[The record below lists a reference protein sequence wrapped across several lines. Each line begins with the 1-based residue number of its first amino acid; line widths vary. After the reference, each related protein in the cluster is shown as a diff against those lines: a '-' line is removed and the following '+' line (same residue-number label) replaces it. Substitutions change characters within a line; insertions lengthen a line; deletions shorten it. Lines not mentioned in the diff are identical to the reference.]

1 MGKEREMDTNVLK
14 TFIAVC
20 EYSGFSA
27 AAKELGYTQSTV
39 SSQIK
44 QLEKELD
51 VRLFDRYYHKIN
63 LTEKGVL
70 VLQQARN
77 ILKAQA
83 KMLDS
88 LNSAESIEG
97 EIRLSMSSSVC
108 SRYFKNDFLRFHHQY
123 PEIKVEITENG
134 TEQMFDKLRKN
145 ETDLVFTLDRHIY
158 DSDFIICAEQE
169 EQAHFIA
176 ATNHPL
182 AKRRLTLQEL
192 CGNEFVLTE
201 RKMSY
206 RAILDEALASKSM
219 EIRPILEIGNPIQI
233 CELVKKSNLLSFLP
247 DFVTEDYVRTGQV
260 TRLPVEDSMETVWTQ
275 LLIHKNKWRSPAIH
289 AFLDFYKDV
298 MQKNSILAEK

>member
-1 MGKEREMDTNVLK
+1 MLASLKFGER
-14 TFIAVC
+14 
-20 EYSGFSA
+20 
-27 AAKELGYTQSTV
+27 
-39 SSQIK
+39 
-44 QLEKELD
+44 
-51 VRLFDRYYHKIN
+51 
-63 LTEKGVL
+63 
-70 VLQQARN
+70 
-77 ILKAQA
+77 
-83 KMLDS
+83 
-88 LNSAESIEG
+88 IEG
-97 EIRLSMSSSVC
+97 EIRLAMSSSIC
-108 SRYFKNDFLRFHHQY
+108 NRYFKEDFLQFRRKY
-123 PEIKVEITENG
+123 PGIRAEIKEGG
-134 TEQMFDKLRKN
+134 TEQMFDMLRKN
-145 ETDLVFTLDRHIY
+145 EADIVFTLDRHIY

-176 ATNHPL
+176 ATDHPL

-298 MQKNSILAEK
+298 MQKNSILTEK